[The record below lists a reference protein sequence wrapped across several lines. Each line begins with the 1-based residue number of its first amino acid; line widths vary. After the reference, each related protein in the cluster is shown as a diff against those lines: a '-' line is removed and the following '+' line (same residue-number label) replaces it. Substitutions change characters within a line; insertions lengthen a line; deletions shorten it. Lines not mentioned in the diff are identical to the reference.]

1 LQVFAE
7 LGGGEFHKKRR
18 TGRLSAP

>member
-1 LQVFAE
+1 LQVFTE

-18 TGRLSAP
+18 TGRLGAP